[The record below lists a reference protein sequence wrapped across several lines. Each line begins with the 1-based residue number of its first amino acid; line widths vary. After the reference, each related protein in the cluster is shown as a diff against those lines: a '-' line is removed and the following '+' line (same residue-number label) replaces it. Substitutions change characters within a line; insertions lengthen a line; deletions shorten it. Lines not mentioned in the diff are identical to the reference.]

1 MLRKNDAKF
10 NGTDE
15 EFENRFPNCGHSTP
29 WTDEEGFFSYWLCL
43 KDCKVCNFQ
52 CKQQEIIMGGEWI
65 IDAYLDWYYKDEIE
79 ESEEENGTDEE
90 NI

>member
-1 MLRKNDAKF
+1 
-10 NGTDE
+10 
-15 EFENRFPNCGHSTP
+15 
-29 WTDEEGFFSYWLCL
+29 
-43 KDCKVCNFQ
+43 
-52 CKQQEIIMGGEWI
+52 MGGEWI